1 MKIKLLP
8 LLIAIAGIIM
18 ISGCIDIINQQS
30 TFKDPIS
37 FYRSIFYPYAGSDNN
52 SSSQIANV
60 SNPADFS
67 SEGKD
72 RSTDN
77 LSDAVT
83 LLDRNLQQANLIS
96 MKTEEAIQIYKAEG
110 KDVSR
115 IEDLLKSYKLLTEEA
130 KNYRALADKA
140 VAEENVSSVVDSSLA
155 DSSSENIRKEC
166 LTESQSHMIQANDVL
181 KELFMEMQRL
191 TPGNAELNSTSKLYA
206 SGDGM
211 VNLMGNFTLDV
222 HVEDGEIAIPFLSS
236 DSEINITGDY
246 TFEEI
251 IEMQDEVHLY
261 HVRSADVTIS
271 GFHKAVMVRGQNI
284 TLTGNGEGYA
294 AFLGNGTY
302 SIEEA
307 GRIKKELYWVQSPFS
322 EKASPGEQ
330 ALEGTGEY

>member
-8 LLIAIAGIIM
+8 LLLAVAGIIM
-18 ISGCIDIINQQS
+18 ISGCIDLINLQS

-37 FYRSIFYPYAGSDNN
+37 FYRSILGPYSGSENN

-60 SNPADFS
+60 STPAYFS
-67 SEGKD
+67 SEEKD
-72 RSTDN
+72 RSADN

-83 LLDRNLQQANLIS
+83 LLDRNLQQANIIS
-96 MKTEEAIQIYKAEG
+96 MKTEEAIQIYKSEG

-115 IEDLLKSYKLLTEEA
+115 VEDLLKNYTLLTEEA
-130 KNYRALADKA
+130 KNYRELADKV
-140 VAEENVSSVVDSSLA
+140 VAEENISSVASSSLA
-155 DSSSENIRKEC
+155 DPSSENIRKEY
-166 LTESQSHMIQANDVL
+166 LTESQSYMIQANDVL
-181 KELFMEMQRL
+181 KELFIEMQRL
-191 TPGNAELNSTSKLYA
+191 TPGNAKLISKSKLYA

-222 HVEDGEIAIPFLSS
+222 HVEDGEIAIPFVSS

-246 TFEEI
+246 TFEKI
-251 IEMQDEVHLY
+251 IEMHDEVHLY
-261 HVRSADVTIS
+261 HVRSADMTIS
-271 GFHKAVMVRGQNI
+271 GSHKALMVRGENI

-302 SIEEA
+302 TIEEA

-322 EKASPGEQ
+322 EKASLGEQ
-330 ALEGTGEY
+330 ALEGM